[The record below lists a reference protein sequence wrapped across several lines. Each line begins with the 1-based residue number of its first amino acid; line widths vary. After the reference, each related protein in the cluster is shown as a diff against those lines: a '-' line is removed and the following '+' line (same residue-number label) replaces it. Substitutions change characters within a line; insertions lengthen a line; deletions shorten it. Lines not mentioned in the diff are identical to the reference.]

1 MSTATQ
7 VQIVDGMALPQIFNG
22 LRSNKEEE
30 RNRYAFEL
38 RNYLASIARDYS
50 SEQFNRY
57 NNDIN
62 KKIFELL
69 HSSDSS
75 EKLGGI
81 AALNSLIDFD
91 SGVGEENATKTARFS
106 NYLGTLIVSND
117 LTIMKQATKTLG
129 KLATPGGTLTV
140 DFVDFEAKRA
150 IEWLQSDTRQHEN
163 RRHAAILIITA
174 LADNAPTLLY
184 PFINQILEHLWI
196 PLRDHKLIIRTDAA
210 VALQRCMAIIYDRD
224 VDSRRFWIK
233 NLIDS
238 ASKVLN
244 EKQLSQHQANQAEEI
259 TGYDDS
265 TPFGIAANTA
275 YNLITATT
283 SGLQSSE
290 AIHGSLLVY
299 RELVKYHEDP
309 YIQAKFELI
318 FESTILYKNHKL
330 SVIRQAL
337 TDIFPLLC
345 RVNPVLFVDNYL
357 HRTLVHYLSQLKK
370 YKNNHGESA
379 NSDKSAIF
387 RSIGLISLE
396 VGNQIAT
403 YLDAILDNIRDGL
416 SYPGNSSVQ
425 SIIVNAVTG
434 GAGGS
439 SNNNAINGGNPN
451 GNSINDDNNGNNMN
465 GKGSISSSDSN
476 IIANTVNNKGITG
489 SNSNMLNNNNVNVTG
504 NIHLNSGGGSTSLGS
519 SALTALAS
527 TVTGSTKYKSSRK
540 ETEPAI
546 FDCIGKLSIAVGPAL
561 TKHLQRDILDMMFSN
576 CSLSHHM
583 QNVLQTLIIN
593 IPTLTALINMKLL
606 NLLSLVLSGKV
617 FQPPGSPYGSIRM
630 NIPLA
635 KDYRL
640 IMITRDTG
648 LSINNILS
656 NLENYDFYDSG
667 ILIKALEMLAF
678 FKFENYQL
686 NEFVRYCTISY
697 LEHNNPQVRQVA
709 AITSCEIFVKDPI
722 CHQTSVY
729 ALSAVNEVLDK
740 LLSLAITD
748 PIPEIRLE
756 VLQCLGEKSSGSFDP
771 QLSQATNVRLLFIA
785 LNDEV
790 FSIRKV
796 TIKILGRLSSINPA
810 YIVPSLR
817 KTLIQLLSRLDYSTA
832 SRKKEESAVLLSLLI
847 SNSKELTRPYV
858 KPIVE
863 ALLPK
868 AKDLTSSAV
877 ASSAINC
884 LGELAVVGGEDLK
897 PYIADLMPLILDT
910 FQDQSSSYKRD
921 AALKTLGQLASSS
934 GYVIQPLLD
943 YPQLLGM
950 LVNILKS
957 ETSPKI
963 RRETVR
969 LLGILGALD
978 PYKHREV
985 EQNSKSIPAEQN
997 APPIDVALLMQGMSP
1012 SNDEYYSTVAI
1023 SNLMKILKDPSLS
1036 NHHNKVIQ
1044 AIMYIFQTLGL
1055 RCVSFLP
1062 QIIPGI
1068 INVMYTCQPAILKF
1082 YFQQLSGLILIVKQ
1096 HIRPFLGEIFK
1107 VIKEFFDINSQQSI
1121 QIIIIALIENISRA
1135 LEGEF
1140 KVYLPEVLSTLLNVF
1155 EDDKSPKRESS
1166 IYVLRSLV
1174 IFGSNIEEYVHIV
1187 VPSIVRMFEV
1197 GPIHLRRASIEAIGR
1212 LSKNVILNDMI
1223 SRIIHPLLRVL
1234 QSTTA
1239 SGYNDLQS
1247 LVNTPGTT
1255 STALVSSSGVGGV
1268 SGGNGSGSSAGS
1280 TIEDLK
1286 VACMNTLSALLTVL
1300 GVEFTVFIPAI
1311 KKVLISGHINAPHFE
1326 MLVNKLLSGDPL
1338 PSSTSTPYKDSDTHM
1353 INFDMPDVDMPSK
1366 KLPVNQT
1373 ALKLAWDSS
1382 QRRTKEDWQEWIGRL
1397 SMELLKQSP
1406 SHAMRSCAG
1415 LASDYYPLAKDLFNA
1430 SFASC
1435 WNELYSQNQEE
1446 LVQAFCIA
1454 LSSPNNPPEIH
1465 QILLNL
1471 AEFMEHDDKSLPIS
1485 ISTLGQ
1491 YAQRCHAY
1499 AKALHYKELEFYEEP
1514 TTPTIESL
1522 ISINNQLQQSD
1533 AAVGILKHAQMH
1545 HDLQLKETWYEKLQR
1560 WDDALRAYNERERL
1574 EPENIEITMGKM
1586 RCLHALGEWEQLS
1599 ELAQSKWN
1607 NSSSDIKRSV
1617 APLAAAAAWG
1627 LGQWDRMDICIKV
1640 MKTESP
1646 DKAFFNAI
1654 LCLHRNNFE
1663 DASNHILKARDL
1675 LVTEITALVSES
1687 YNRAYGVVVRV
1698 QMLAEL
1704 EEIIK
1709 YKCLPQGSEKRVV
1722 MRKTWNTRLLGCQ
1735 RNVDIWQRMLKV
1747 RALVIKPK
1755 QDMDMWIKF
1764 ANLCRK
1770 SGRLNLAEKSL
1781 NSLLEEGSPENP
1793 SKAPPQVVY
1802 AQLKYMWAKGQ
1813 QKEALR
1819 HLVDFTTRMSQDLG
1833 LNPNDLITQPLPSE
1847 GPGIPKHVE
1856 EYTKLL
1862 SRCFLKQGEWQIALN
1877 SNWRMETSEI
1887 ILGAYLLATHFD
1899 DKWYKAWHNWA
1910 LANFEVISLFTSS
1923 SNTNSAAD
1931 TGGEIMEQNE
1941 TMKVGTTNPTNDEIE
1956 DKLKK
1961 QDLQRSQSQPALDA
1975 QIASNASP
1983 SQLPSQS
1990 LPDTKGEDSQPPSS
2004 TQIQPANVIPI
2015 EAVQRHVV
2023 PSVKGFFHSITLS
2036 NSNSLQDTLRLLT
2049 LWFKFGG
2056 IAEVAQAMTEGFS
2069 MVKIDNWLEV
2079 IPQLISRIHQPN
2091 QVVSRSLFGL
2101 LTDLGKAH
2109 PQALVYPLAVA
2120 VTSESVKRQKA
2131 AMSIIDK
2138 MRLHSAELVDQAELV
2153 SHELIRVA
2161 VLWHEQ
2167 WYEGLEDASRLFFG
2181 EHNTEKMFEV
2191 LEPLHKMIQNGSE
2204 TMRESTF
2211 NNAFG
2216 RELSDAYE
2224 WILNYRRTKDV
2235 TNLNQAWDIYYNVSR
2250 RIHRQLQ
2257 QSQSL
2262 ELQYVSPKLEEI
2274 RDLELA
2280 APGTYQ
2286 AGKPIIRISKFD
2298 PTLSIIMSKQ
2308 RPRKVCCRGS
2318 DGKEYQYL
2326 LKGHEDIRQ
2335 DNLVMQLFG
2344 LVNTLLVNDAEC
2356 FKRHLDIQ
2364 QFNAI
2369 PLSPK
2374 VGLLSWVPNSDTFH
2388 VLIKEYRES
2397 RKILLNI
2404 EHRIMLQM
2412 APDYDSLTLLQKVE
2426 VFTGALDNTRGQDL
2440 YKVLWL
2446 KSKSSESW
2454 LDRRTTYTRSLAVMS
2469 MVGYILGLGDR
2480 HPSNLMLDRITG
2492 KVVHIDFGDCF
2503 EAAILRE
2510 KYPEKV
2516 PFRLTRMLNYA
2527 MEVSGIEGSFRITC
2541 EHVMRVLRDNKES
2554 LMAILEAFAYDP
2566 LINWG
2571 FDFPTKAVAEATGI
2585 RVPQV
2590 NIVELL
2596 RNGQID
2602 AQEAA
2607 RLTRQNELEIRNAR
2621 AALVLKRITDKL
2633 TGNDIKRLKG
2643 LDVPTQVDK
2652 LIQQATSVENLC
2664 QHYIGWCSFW

>member
-1 MSTATQ
+1 MSSTQ
-7 VQIVDGMALPQIFNG
+7 LQVVDGVALTQIFNG
-22 LRSNKEEE
+22 LKSTKEDE
-30 RNRYAFEL
+30 RNSYALEL
-38 RNYLASIARDYS
+38 RSYLASIARDLS

-62 KKIFELL
+62 KTIFELL
-69 HSSDSS
+69 HSKEQS

-81 AALNSLIDFD
+81 AAMNALIDFD

-106 NYLGTLIVSND
+106 NYLGSLILSND
-117 LTIMKQATKTLG
+117 LVVMNAATKTLG
-129 KLATPGGTLTV
+129 KLATPGGTLTG

-150 IEWLQSDTRQHEN
+150 IEWLQSDDKQHEN

-174 LADNAPTLLY
+174 LADNAPTLLFS
-184 PFINQILEHLWI
+184 FISQILDHLWM
-196 PLRDHKLIIRTDAA
+196 PLRDQKLIIRVDAA
-210 VALQRCMAIIYDRD
+210 VTLQKCLNIIYDRD
-224 VDSRRFWIK
+224 LNSRNYWVKKLVD
-233 NLIDS
+233 L
-238 ASKVLN
+238 ASKLLN
-244 EKQLSQHQANQAEEI
+244 ENEISDSGDQSGPAN
-259 TGYDDS
+259 
-265 TPFGIAANTA
+265 AANTA
-275 YNLITATT
+275 YNLIASTA
-283 SGLQSSE
+283 SQSSE
-290 AIHGSLLVY
+290 SIHGSLLVY
-299 RELVKYHEDP
+299 RELIRYYKDS
-309 YIQAKFELI
+309 YIISKFEQI
-318 FESTILYKNHKL
+318 YENSILYKNHKL
-330 SVIRQAL
+330 SIIRQEL
-337 TDIFPLLC
+337 TNIFPLLC
-345 RVNPVLFVDNYL
+345 KVNPELFVEKYL
-357 HRTLVHYLSQLKK
+357 HRTLYYYLSQLKK
-370 YKNNHGESA
+370 YKSQHNETA

-387 RSIGLISLE
+387 KSIGLISLE
-396 VGNQIAT
+396 VGNQMAT
-403 YLDAILDNIRDGL
+403 YLDAILDNIREGL
-416 SYPGNSSVQ
+416 SYPTNSSVQ
-425 SIIVNAVTG
+425 LILINAVY
-434 GAGGS
+434 S
-439 SNNNAINGGNPN
+439 DSQSNNNA
-451 GNSINDDNNGNNMN
+451 
-465 GKGSISSSDSN
+465 
-476 IIANTVNNKGITG
+476 A
-489 SNSNMLNNNNVNVTG
+489 LNN
-504 NIHLNSGGGSTSLGS
+504 ISTS
-519 SALTALAS
+519 SASAS
-527 TVTGSTKYKSSRK
+527 KYRTSRK

-561 TKHLQRDILDMMFSN
+561 TKHLQRDILDMMFTN
-576 CSLSHHM
+576 CSLSKHM
-583 QNVLQTLIIN
+583 QEVLQILIIN
-593 IPTLTALINMKLL
+593 IPTLTKLINMKLL
-606 NLLSLVLSGKV
+606 NLLSFVLSGKT
-617 FQPPGSPYGSIRM
+617 FRPPGSPFGSIKM
-630 NIPLA
+630 NESLA
-635 KDYRL
+635 RDYRL
-640 IMITRDTG
+640 IMISRDTG
-648 LSINNILS
+648 LSINNILANQEAYES
-656 NLENYDFYDSG
+656 YDST
-667 ILIKALEMLAF
+667 ILIQALEMLAF
-678 FKFENYQL
+678 FQFENYLL
-686 NEFVRYCTISY
+686 NEFVRYCTIAY
-697 LEHNNPQVRQVA
+697 LEHNNAKVRQTA
-709 AITSCEIFVKDPI
+709 TITSCQIFIKDPI
-722 CHQTSVY
+722 CQQTSVN
-729 ALSAVNEVLDK
+729 ALHAVSEVLDK
-740 LLSLAITD
+740 LLSISITD

-756 VLQCLGEKSSGSFDP
+756 SLNCLANAGSFDP
-771 QLSQATNVRLLFIA
+771 QLSQADNVRLLFIA

-790 FSIRKV
+790 FSIRK
-796 TIKILGRLSSINPA
+796 TAIKILGRLSSINPA

-817 KTLIQLLSRLDYSTA
+817 KTLIQLLSRLEYSST
-832 SRKKEESAVLLSLLI
+832 SRKKEESATLLSLLI

-863 ALLPK
+863 ALLSK
-868 AKDLTSSAV
+868 AKDPSPSV

-897 PYIADLMPLILDT
+897 PFIPELMPLILDT

-950 LVNILKS
+950 LVNILKL
-957 ETSPKI
+957 ETSQQI

-985 EQNSKSIPAEQN
+985 EQHSKNIPAEQN
-997 APPIDVALLMQGMSP
+997 APPVDVALLMQGMSP
-1012 SNDEYYSTVAI
+1012 SNDEYYPTVAI
-1023 SNLMKILKDPSLS
+1023 NNLMKILKDQSLS
-1036 NHHNKVIQ
+1036 THHTKVIQ

-1068 INVMYTCQPAILKF
+1068 INVMHTCQPSMLKF
-1082 YFQQLSGLILIVKQ
+1082 YFQQLGALILVVKQ
-1096 HIRPFLGEIFK
+1096 HIRPFLPEIFE
-1107 VIKEFFDINSQQSI
+1107 VIKDFFNVNTQMNLQV
-1121 QIIIIALIENISRA
+1121 IIISLIESISRA

-1140 KVYLPEVLSTLLNVF
+1140 KMYLPDVLTIMLEVF
-1155 EDDKSPKRESS
+1155 EEDKSLKREP
-1166 IYVLRSLV
+1166 SLHALKSFV
-1174 IFGSNIEEYVHIV
+1174 VFGSNIEEYVHIIVPNV
-1187 VPSIVRMFEV
+1187 VKMFEV
-1197 GPIHLRRASIEAIGR
+1197 GPLVLRRAAIETIGR
-1212 LSKNVILNDMI
+1212 LSRNVLLNDMA
-1223 SRIIHPLLRVL
+1223 SRIIHPILRVL
-1234 QSTTA
+1234 RQ
-1239 SGYNDLQS
+1239 GND
-1247 LVNTPGTT
+1247 
-1255 STALVSSSGVGGV
+1255 
-1268 SGGNGSGSSAGS
+1268 
-1280 TIEDLK
+1280 DLK
-1286 VACMNTLSALLTVL
+1286 MAAMNTLSYLLLQL
-1300 GVEFTVFIPAI
+1300 GTEFSVFIPVI
-1311 KKVLISGHINAPHFE
+1311 KKVLLQQKIHAPKFE
-1326 MLVNKLLSGDPL
+1326 QLVGKLISGDPL
-1338 PSSTSTPYKDSDTHM
+1338 PPHLDIYKDYDTHLY
-1353 INFDMPDVDMPSK
+1353 NFDVPEVDIPSK
-1366 KLPVNQT
+1366 KLPVNQA
-1373 ALKLAWDSS
+1373 ALKAAWDSS
-1382 QRRTKEDWQEWIGRL
+1382 QRRSKEDWLEWIGRL
-1397 SMELLKQSP
+1397 SKELLKQSP
-1406 SHAMRSCAG
+1406 SHAIRACAG

-1435 WNELYSQNQEE
+1435 WSELYSQHQEE
-1446 LVQAFCIA
+1446 LVQSFCIA

-1471 AEFMEHDDKSLPIS
+1471 AEFMEHDDKSLPIA
-1485 ISTLGQ
+1485 ITTLGQ

-1533 AAVGILKHAQMH
+1533 AAIGILKHAQLH

-1560 WDDALRAYNERERL
+1560 WDDALRGYNDREKF
-1574 EPENIEITMGKM
+1574 EPNNMEITMGKM

-1599 ELAQSKWN
+1599 ELARSKWD

-1617 APLAAAAAWG
+1617 APLAAAASWG
-1627 LGQWDRMDICIKV
+1627 LGQWDRMDACIKV
-1640 MKTESP
+1640 MKSESP

-1654 LCLHRNNFE
+1654 LSLHRNNFD
-1663 DASNHILKARDL
+1663 DASGHILKARDL

-1687 YNRAYGVVVRV
+1687 YTRAYGVVVRV

-1709 YKCLPQGSEKRVV
+1709 YKCLPQGSEKRAV

-1793 SKAPPQVVY
+1793 SRAPPQVVY

-1862 SRCFLKQGEWQIALN
+1862 ARCFLKQGEWQIALN
-1877 SNWRMETSEI
+1877 NNWRSETSEI

-1899 DKWYKAWHNWA
+1899 TKWYKAWHNWA
-1910 LANFEVISLFTSS
+1910 LANFEVISLFTTQGAK
-1923 SNTNSAAD
+1923 NTKQP
-1931 TGGEIMEQNE
+1931 EIMEQNDQV
-1941 TMKVGTTNPTNDEIE
+1941 KLAPADEE
-1956 DKLKK
+1956 HAKAL
-1961 QDLQRSQSQPALDA
+1961 LPA
-1975 QIASNASP
+1975 
-1983 SQLPSQS
+1983 
-1990 LPDTKGEDSQPPSS
+1990 
-2004 TQIQPANVIPI
+2004 QPANMIPM
-2015 EAVQRHVV
+2015 EAVQRHVI
-2023 PSVKGFFHSITLS
+2023 PSIKGFFHSIALS
-2036 NSNSLQDTLRLLT
+2036 NSNFLQDTLRLLT

-2056 IAEVAQAMTEGFS
+2056 IPEAAQAMAEGFN
-2069 MVKIDNWLEV
+2069 MVKIDNWLQV
-2079 IPQLISRIHQPN
+2079 VPQLISRIHQPN
-2091 QVVSRSLFGL
+2091 QIVSRSLFGL
-2101 LTDLGKAH
+2101 LADLGKAH

-2120 VTSESVKRQKA
+2120 VTSESVSRKKA
-2131 AMSIIDK
+2131 AESIIEK
-2138 MRLHSAELVDQAELV
+2138 MRVHSSNLVDQAELV

-2181 EHNTEKMFEV
+2181 DHNTEKMLAV
-2191 LEPLHKMIQNGSE
+2191 LEPLHQMLQKGPE
-2204 TMRESTF
+2204 TMRESAFTT
-2211 NNAFG
+2211 AFG
-2216 RELSDAYE
+2216 RELADAYE
-2224 WILNYRRTKDV
+2224 WVLNFRRTKDI
-2235 TNLNQAWDIYYNVSR
+2235 TNLNQAWDIYYNVFRKIS
-2250 RIHRQLQ
+2250 RQLTQ
-2257 QSQSL
+2257 LQIL
-2262 ELQYVSPKLEEI
+2262 ELQYVSPKLEKANNL
-2274 RDLELA
+2274 DLA
-2280 APGTYQ
+2280 VPGTYKV
-2286 AGKPIIRISKFD
+2286 GNPVIRIMRFD
-2298 PTLSIIMSKQ
+2298 PTYSVISSKQ
-2308 RPRKVCCRGS
+2308 RPRKLSCSGS
-2318 DGKEYQYL
+2318 DGKDYQYL

-2344 LVNTLLVNDAEC
+2344 LVNTLLVNDPEC

-2364 QFNAI
+2364 QYPAI

-2374 VGLLSWVPNSDTFH
+2374 VGLLGWVPNSDTFH
-2388 VLIKEYRES
+2388 VLIREYRES

-2446 KSKSSESW
+2446 KSKTSEAW

-2492 KVVHIDFGDCF
+2492 KVIHIDFGDCF

-2571 FDFPTKAVAEATGI
+2571 FDFPTKAVAEATGLK
-2585 RVPQV
+2585 VPQV
-2590 NIVELL
+2590 NTVDLL
-2596 RNGQID
+2596 RRGQID
-2602 AQEAA
+2602 EVEAA
-2607 RLTRQNELEIRNAR
+2607 RLIKQNELEIRNAR

-2633 TGNDIKRLKG
+2633 TGNDIKRLRG